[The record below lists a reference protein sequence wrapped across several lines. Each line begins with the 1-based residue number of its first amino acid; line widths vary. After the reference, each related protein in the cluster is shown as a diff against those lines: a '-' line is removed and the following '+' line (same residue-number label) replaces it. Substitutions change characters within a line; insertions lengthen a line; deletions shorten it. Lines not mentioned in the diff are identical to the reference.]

1 MCMCN
6 TYVYIYIHIHIYI
19 HTYIY
24 VYISYEIY
32 IYYHIRDI
40 YIALI
45 QCQIIGD
52 GKPWKAHIPN
62 IIQTIL
68 RTGNTLELLYIY
80 VYLFAGLL
88 GYIPVPSDF
97 LIPVLVPVMGF
108 FTPAVSRLFSIR
120 VSHAESHSCFPIC
133 RPSESLRS
141 MNGIRHQFLWL

>member
-19 HTYIY
+19 HKYIY

-88 GYIPVPSDF
+88 GYIQFRVTFSSSSGSSHGVLHACRFPPVQHK
-97 LIPVLVPVMGF
+97 G
-108 FTPAVSRLFSIR
+108 
-120 VSHAESHSCFPIC
+120 
-133 RPSESLRS
+133 
-141 MNGIRHQFLWL
+141 

>member
-1 MCMCN
+1 MES
-6 TYVYIYIHIHIYI
+6 H
-19 HTYIY
+19 
-24 VYISYEIY
+24 
-32 IYYHIRDI
+32 
-40 YIALI
+40 
-45 QCQIIGD
+45 
-52 GKPWKAHIPN
+52 GKPIY
-62 IIQTIL
+62 QTSFKL
-68 RTGNTLELLYIY
+68 FFELETHLNFYIYIY

-141 MNGIRHQFLWL
+141 MNGIRHQFLWFMTSLYNHEFHLSRSESPLYG

>member
-1 MCMCN
+1 M
-6 TYVYIYIHIHIYI
+6 YIYHIRD
-19 HTYIY
+19 
-24 VYISYEIY
+24 IY

-80 VYLFAGLL
+80 ICISLCWFTGVH
-88 GYIPVPSDF
+88 PS
-97 LIPVLVPVMGF
+97 
-108 FTPAVSRLFSIR
+108 
-120 VSHAESHSCFPIC
+120 
-133 RPSESLRS
+133 SE
-141 MNGIRHQFLWL
+141 